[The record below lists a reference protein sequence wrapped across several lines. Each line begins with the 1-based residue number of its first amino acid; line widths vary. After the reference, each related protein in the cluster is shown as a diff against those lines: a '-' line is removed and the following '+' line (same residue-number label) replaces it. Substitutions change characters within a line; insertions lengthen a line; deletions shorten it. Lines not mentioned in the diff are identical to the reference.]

1 MSNIHTPLPQL
12 DEALLRKLTAEL
24 APAQQI
30 WLSGYLYGLSQ
41 SQGQPGP
48 SAAVQT
54 AGAPAGSVAV
64 PQERTSITVLFGSQ
78 TGNSKSVAKK
88 LAEQAKMLGH
98 NVLVKDMNDYT
109 PQQLKNE
116 RLLLLVVSTHG
127 EGEPPVAAE
136 TLHRFLYSA
145 RAPQLPELQYAVL
158 ALGDSGYAQFCQ
170 TGRDFDEKLAQLGAR
185 RLVERVECDVDF
197 QEDADRWISLVLEKL
212 KTENSAA
219 VPAAAIG
226 TAALDMA
233 AAAPAPV
240 PRYNRKNPFEAP
252 VLEKIQL
259 NGRGSTRETW
269 HLELSLEGSGL
280 TFEPG
285 DSLGIW
291 PQNPSELVQEVL
303 KATILPARERVD
315 WDGEKT
321 ILAEVLT
328 NRVELTLI
336 TRDVLEKLFARTR
349 YPKLAALL
357 KDAKAL
363 REYTWGRDLADLLR
377 DFPDIWSA
385 DSLLR
390 VLRRLQPRLYS
401 IASGPSFAE
410 GEAHLTVSALRY
422 ETNGRKKRG
431 TASTFLA
438 DGLTAGQTIRV
449 FVERNEYF
457 KLPQNPDTPILM
469 IGPGTGVAPFRAFLQ
484 EREVAGARGKS
495 WLFFGNPHFETDFL
509 YQTEW
514 QQALKKGVLTR
525 LDVAFSRDQADKVY
539 VQHKLR
545 QHGREVFDWL
555 ENGAYVYVCGDKNRM
570 AADVR
575 EAFRQIVL
583 EHGGR
588 TAEQAEEYLAA
599 LKQQR
604 RYLEDV
610 Y

>member
-54 AGAPAGSVAV
+54 AALAVAPTAA
-64 PQERTSITVLFGSQ
+64 PPEKTALTVLFGSQ

-88 LAEQAKMLGH
+88 LADRARALGH
-98 NVLVKDMNDYT
+98 DVSVKDMNDYT
-109 PQQLKNE
+109 QQQLKNE

-127 EGEPPVAAE
+127 EGEPPAAAE
-136 TLHRFLYSA
+136 TLHRFLHSA
-145 RAPQLPELQYAVL
+145 RAPRLADLQYAVL
-158 ALGDSGYAQFCQ
+158 ALGDRGYAQFCQ

-185 RLVERVECDVDF
+185 RLAERVECDVDF
-197 QEDADRWISLVLEKL
+197 QEDADRWIAAVLEKINV
-212 KTENSAA
+212 ENRT
-219 VPAAAIG
+219 PAAAAG
-226 TAALDMA
+226 TAAVDVA
-233 AAAPAPV
+233 GTAPAPV
-240 PRYNRKNPFEAP
+240 SPYHRKNPFAAP

-259 NGRGSTRETW
+259 NGRGSSRETW
-269 HLELSLEGSGL
+269 HFELSLEGSGL

-291 PQNPSELVQEVL
+291 PQNPRELVQEVL

-321 ILAEVLT
+321 TLVEVLT
-328 NRVELTLI
+328 HHVELTLI

-349 YPKLAALL
+349 YPKLSALL
-357 KDAKAL
+357 KDANAL

-410 GEAHLTVSALRY
+410 GEAHLTVSAVRY

-431 TASTFLA
+431 AASTWLA
-438 DGLTAGQTIRV
+438 DGLNAGQTARV

-457 KLPQNPDTPILM
+457 KLPQNPDAPILM
-469 IGPGTGVAPFRAFLQ
+469 IGPGTGVAPFRAFIQ
-484 EREVAGARGKS
+484 EREATGARGKS

-514 QQALKKGVLTR
+514 QQALKKGALTR
-525 LDVAFSRDQADKVY
+525 LDTAFSRDQPEKVY
-539 VQHKLR
+539 VQHRLLEK
-545 QHGREVFDWL
+545 GREVFDWL
-555 ENGAYVYVCGDKNRM
+555 ENGAQVYVCGDKSRM
-570 AADVR
+570 AGDVR
-575 EAFRQIVL
+575 EAFRQIVAG
-583 EHGGR
+583 HGGR
-588 TAEQAEEYLAA
+588 SAEQAEAYLAE
-599 LKQQR
+599 LKRQR

>member
-48 SAAVQT
+48 SAVAQT
-54 AGAPAGSVAV
+54 AVTATPPPEKIAV
-64 PQERTSITVLFGSQ
+64 TLLYGSQ
-78 TGNSKSVAKK
+78 TGNGKSVAKTF
-88 LAEQAKMLGH
+88 AEKARALG
-98 NVLVKDMNDYT
+98 VALTVRDMNDYT

-127 EGEPPVAAE
+127 EGEPPAAAE
-136 TLHRFLYSA
+136 TLHRFLHSA
-145 RAPQLPELQYAVL
+145 RAPQLPDLQYAVL
-158 ALGDSGYAQFCQ
+158 ALGDRSYAHFCQ
-170 TGRDFDEKLAQLGAR
+170 TGRDFDEKLAQLGAK
-185 RLVERVECDVDF
+185 RLTERVECDVDF
-197 QEDADRWISLVLEKL
+197 QEDAEGWI
-212 KTENSAA
+212 AA
-219 VPAAAIG
+219 VLDKIKIENGTPAVAVGAPAAEAPV
-226 TAALDMA
+226 
-233 AAAPAPV
+233 AAPAAVSP
-240 PRYNRKNPFEAP
+240 YNRKNPFGAP

-259 NGRGSTRETW
+259 NGRGSARETW
-269 HLELSLEGSGL
+269 HLELSLQGSGL
-280 TFEPG
+280 QYEPG
-285 DSLGIW
+285 DSLGVW
-291 PQNPSELVQEVL
+291 PQNPPELVQEVL
-303 KATILPARERVD
+303 KATILPPQERVD

-321 ILAEVLT
+321 TLAEVLT
-328 NRVELTLI
+328 HHVELTLI

-357 KDAKAL
+357 QDANAL
-363 REYTWGRDLADLLR
+363 RQYAWGRDLADLLR
-377 DFPDIWSA
+377 EFPDIWSA

-410 GEAHLTVSALRY
+410 GEAHLTVSAVRY
-422 ETNGRKKRG
+422 DTNGRKKRG
-431 TASTFLA
+431 AASTWLA
-438 DGLTAGQTIRV
+438 DGLKAGQTARV

-469 IGPGTGVAPFRAFLQ
+469 IGPGTGVAPFRAFVQ
-484 EREVAGARGKS
+484 EREASGARGKS

-514 QQALKKGVLTR
+514 QQALKKGALSR
-525 LDVAFSRDQADKVY
+525 LDVAFSRDQAEKVY
-539 VQHKLR
+539 VQHRLL
-545 QHGREVFDWL
+545 QQGREVYDWL
-555 ENGAYVYVCGDKNRM
+555 ENGAHVYVCGDKSRM
-570 AADVR
+570 AGDVQ
-575 EAFRQIVL
+575 EAFRQIVA

-588 TAEQAEEYLAA
+588 PAEQAAEYVAE
-599 LKQQR
+599 LKRQR

>member
-48 SAAVQT
+48 SVSVQT
-54 AGAPAGSVAV
+54 VPAAAPPEKTAITLLYGSH
-64 PQERTSITVLFGSQ
+64 
-78 TGNSKSVAKK
+78 TGNGKSLAKK
-88 LAEQAKMLGH
+88 FAEQARALGH
-98 NVLVKDMNDYT
+98 GVAVKDMNDYT

-116 RLLLLVVSTHG
+116 RLLLVVVSTHG
-127 EGEPPVAAE
+127 EGDPPAAAE
-136 TLHRFLYSA
+136 TLHRFLHSA
-145 RAPQLPELQYAVL
+145 RAPQLPDLQYAVL
-158 ALGDSGYAQFCQ
+158 ALGDRSYAHFCQ
-170 TGRDFDEKLAQLGAR
+170 TGRDFDEKLATLGAR
-185 RLVERVECDVDF
+185 RLAERVECDVDF
-197 QEDADRWISLVLEKL
+197 QEDADRWITAVLEKI
-212 KTENSAA
+212 KTENKQPATAA
-219 VPAAAIG
+219 G
-226 TAALDMA
+226 TAVVEAA

-240 PRYNRKNPFEAP
+240 SPYNRKNPFAAP

-291 PQNPSELVQEVL
+291 PQNPRELVQEVL

-321 ILAEVLT
+321 TLAEVLT

-357 KDAKAL
+357 KDANAL
-363 REYTWGRDLADLLR
+363 RDYIWGRDLADLLR

-401 IASGPSFAE
+401 IASGPSFAD
-410 GEAHLTVSALRY
+410 GETHLTVSAVRY

-431 TASTFLA
+431 AASTWLA
-438 DGLTAGQTIRV
+438 DGLNAGQTARV

-457 KLPQNPDTPILM
+457 KLPQNPGTPILM
-469 IGPGTGVAPFRAFLQ
+469 IGPGTGVAPFRAFVQ
-484 EREVAGARGKS
+484 EREASGARGKS

-514 QQALKKGVLTR
+514 QQALKKGTLTR
-525 LDVAFSRDQADKVY
+525 FDVAFSRDQAEKVY
-539 VQHKLR
+539 VQHRLL
-545 QHGREVFDWL
+545 QQGREVFDWL
-555 ENGAYVYVCGDKNRM
+555 ENGAHVYVCGDKSRM
-570 AADVR
+570 AGDVQ
-575 EAFRQIVL
+575 EAFRQIVA

-588 TAEQAEEYLAA
+588 SAEQAAEYVAE
-599 LKQQR
+599 LKRQR

>member
-1 MSNIHTPLPQL
+1 MSNIHTPLPQF
-12 DEALLRKLTAEL
+12 DEALLRKLSAEL

-41 SQGQPGP
+41 NQAQPGP
-48 SAAVQT
+48 SGAVQT
-54 AGAPAGSVAV
+54 AGAPAGSVAT
-64 PQERTSITVLFGSQ
+64 PPGKTTITVLYGSQ

-88 LAEQAKMLGH
+88 LAEQARALGH
-98 NVLVKDMNDYT
+98 DVSVKDMNDYT

-116 RLLLLVVSTHG
+116 RLMLFVVSTHG
-127 EGEPPVAAE
+127 EGEPPAAAE
-136 TLHRFLYSA
+136 TLHRFLHSA
-145 RAPQLPELQYAVL
+145 RAPRLAELQYAVL
-158 ALGDSGYAQFCQ
+158 ALGDRGYAQFCQ

-185 RLVERVECDVDF
+185 RLTERVECDVDF
-197 QEDADRWISLVLEKL
+197 QEDADRWIAAVLEKI
-212 KTENSAA
+212 KVENS
-219 VPAAAIG
+219 VPAAVVG
-226 TAALDMA
+226 TAAADA
-233 AAAPAPV
+233 AVAAPASVSP
-240 PRYNRKNPFEAP
+240 YNRKNPFVAP

-280 TFEPG
+280 TFQPG

-291 PQNPSELVQEVL
+291 PQNPRELVQEVL

-321 ILAEVLT
+321 TLVEVLA

-357 KDAKAL
+357 NDANAL
-363 REYTWGRDLADLLR
+363 RQYAWGRDLADLLR

-410 GEAHLTVSALRY
+410 GEAHLTVSAVRY

-438 DGLTAGQTIRV
+438 DGLTAGQTARV

-469 IGPGTGVAPFRAFLQ
+469 IGPGTGIAPFRAFLQ
-484 EREVAGARGKS
+484 EREAADARGKS

-514 QQALKKGVLTR
+514 QQALKKGALTR
-525 LDVAFSRDQADKVY
+525 LDTAFSRDQPEKVY
-539 VQHKLR
+539 VQHRLLEK
-545 QHGREVFDWL
+545 GREVFDWL
-555 ENGAYVYVCGDKNRM
+555 ENGAQVYVCGDKSRM
-570 AADVR
+570 AGDVR
-575 EAFRQIVL
+575 EAFRQIVVG
-583 EHGGR
+583 HGGR
-588 TAEQAEEYLAA
+588 SAEQAAEYVAE
-599 LKQQR
+599 LKRQR

>member
-48 SAAVQT
+48 SAVAQT
-54 AGAPAGSVAV
+54 AVAAAPPPEKTAV
-64 PQERTSITVLFGSQ
+64 TLLYGSQ
-78 TGNSKSVAKK
+78 TGNGKSVAKTFAEK
-88 LAEQAKMLGH
+88 ARALGLALT
-98 NVLVKDMNDYT
+98 VKDMNDYT

-127 EGEPPVAAE
+127 EGEPPAAAE
-136 TLHRFLYSA
+136 TLHRFLHSP
-145 RAPQLPELQYAVL
+145 RAPQLPDLQYAVL
-158 ALGDSGYAQFCQ
+158 ALGDRSYAHFCQ
-170 TGRDFDEKLAQLGAR
+170 TGRDFDEKLAQLGAK
-185 RLVERVECDVDF
+185 RLTERVECDVDF
-197 QEDADRWISLVLEKL
+197 QEDAEGWI
-212 KTENSAA
+212 AA
-219 VPAAAIG
+219 VLDKIKIENGTPAVAVGAPAAEAPV
-226 TAALDMA
+226 
-233 AAAPAPV
+233 AAPAAV
-240 PRYNRKNPFEAP
+240 SAYNRKNPFGAP

-269 HLELSLEGSGL
+269 HLELSLQGSGL
-280 TFEPG
+280 QYEPG
-285 DSLGIW
+285 DSLGVW
-291 PQNPSELVQEVL
+291 PQNPPELVQEVL
-303 KATILPARERVD
+303 KATILPPQERVD

-321 ILAEVLT
+321 TLAEVLT
-328 NRVELTLI
+328 HHVELTLI

-357 KDAKAL
+357 QDANAL
-363 REYTWGRDLADLLR
+363 RQYAWGRDLADLLR
-377 DFPDIWSA
+377 EFPDIWAA

-410 GEAHLTVSALRY
+410 GEAHLTVSAVRY
-422 ETNGRKKRG
+422 ESNGRKKRG
-431 TASTFLA
+431 AASTWLA
-438 DGLTAGQTIRV
+438 DGLKAGQTARV

-469 IGPGTGVAPFRAFLQ
+469 IGPGTGVAPFRAFVQ
-484 EREVAGARGKS
+484 EREANGARGKS

-514 QQALKKGVLTR
+514 QQALKKGTLSR
-525 LDVAFSRDQADKVY
+525 LDVAFSRDQAEKVY
-539 VQHKLR
+539 VQHRLL
-545 QHGREVFDWL
+545 QQGREVYDWL
-555 ENGAYVYVCGDKNRM
+555 ENGAHVYVCGDKSRM
-570 AADVR
+570 AGDVQ
-575 EAFRQIVL
+575 EAFRQIVA

-588 TAEQAEEYLAA
+588 SAEQAAEYVAE
-599 LKQQR
+599 LKRQR

>member
-48 SAAVQT
+48 SAVAQT
-54 AGAPAGSVAV
+54 AVAAAPPPEKTAV
-64 PQERTSITVLFGSQ
+64 TLLYGSQ
-78 TGNSKSVAKK
+78 TGNGKSVAKTFAEK
-88 LAEQAKMLGH
+88 ARALGLALT
-98 NVLVKDMNDYT
+98 VKDMNDYT

-127 EGEPPVAAE
+127 EGEPPAAAE
-136 TLHRFLYSA
+136 TLHRFLHSP
-145 RAPQLPELQYAVL
+145 RAPQLPDLQYAVL
-158 ALGDSGYAQFCQ
+158 ALGDRSYAYFCQ
-170 TGRDFDEKLAQLGAR
+170 TGRDFDEKLAQLGAK
-185 RLVERVECDVDF
+185 RLTERVECDVDY
-197 QEDADRWISLVLEKL
+197 QEDAEGWI
-212 KTENSAA
+212 AA
-219 VPAAAIG
+219 VLDKIKIENGTPAVAVGAPAAGAPV
-226 TAALDMA
+226 
-233 AAAPAPV
+233 AAPAAVSP
-240 PRYNRKNPFEAP
+240 YNRKNPFGAP

-269 HLELSLEGSGL
+269 HLELSLQGSGL
-280 TFEPG
+280 QYEPG
-285 DSLGIW
+285 DSLGVW
-291 PQNPSELVQEVL
+291 PQNPPELVQEVL
-303 KATILPARERVD
+303 KATILPPQERVD

-321 ILAEVLT
+321 TLAEVLT
-328 NRVELTLI
+328 HHVELTLI

-357 KDAKAL
+357 QDANAL
-363 REYTWGRDLADLLR
+363 RQYAWGRDLADLLR
-377 DFPDIWSA
+377 EFPDIWAA

-410 GEAHLTVSALRY
+410 GEAHLTVSAVRY
-422 ETNGRKKRG
+422 DTNGRKKRG
-431 TASTFLA
+431 AASTWLA
-438 DGLTAGQTIRV
+438 DGLKAGQTARV

-457 KLPQNPDTPILM
+457 KLPQNPDMPILM
-469 IGPGTGVAPFRAFLQ
+469 IGPGTGVAPFRAFVQ
-484 EREVAGARGKS
+484 EREASGARGKS

-514 QQALKKGVLTR
+514 QQALKKGALSR
-525 LDVAFSRDQADKVY
+525 LDVAFSRDQAEKVY
-539 VQHKLR
+539 VQHRLL
-545 QHGREVFDWL
+545 QQGREVYDWL
-555 ENGAYVYVCGDKNRM
+555 ENGAYIYVCGDKSRM
-570 AADVR
+570 AGDVQ
-575 EAFRQIVL
+575 EAFRQIVA

-588 TAEQAEEYLAA
+588 SAEQAAEYVAE
-599 LKQQR
+599 LKRQR

>member
-1 MSNIHTPLPQL
+1 MSNIHTPLPQF
-12 DEALLRKLTAEL
+12 DEALLRQLSAEL

-30 WLSGYLYGLSQ
+30 WLSGYLYGISQ
-41 SQGQPGP
+41 QQAKPGP
-48 SAAVQT
+48 APATQATSLAAVT
-54 AGAPAGSVAV
+54 AGKPAISILYGSH
-64 PQERTSITVLFGSQ
+64 
-78 TGNSKSVAKK
+78 TGNGKSLAKK
-88 LAEQAKMLGH
+88 AADKARVLGYD
-98 NVLVKDMNDYT
+98 VAVKDMNDYT

-116 RLLLLVVSTHG
+116 RQLLVIVSTHG
-127 EGEPPVAAE
+127 EGDPPVAAE
-136 TLHRFLYSA
+136 TLHQFLHSA
-145 RAPQLPELQYAVL
+145 RAPQLPELRYSVL
-158 ALGDSGYAQFCQ
+158 ALGDRSYAQFCQ

-185 RLVERVECDVDF
+185 RIADRVECDVDF
-197 QEDADRWISLVLEKL
+197 QESAEGWIAAVLEKL
-212 KTENSAA
+212 ESESG
-219 VPAAAIG
+219 VPAAAASSNG
-226 TAALDMA
+226 APAVATVVAALA
-233 AAAPAPV
+233 TSP
-240 PRYNRKNPFEAP
+240 YHRKNPFPAP

-259 NGRGSTRETW
+259 NGRGSARETW

-280 TFEPG
+280 VFEPG

-291 PQNPSELVQEVL
+291 PQNPRELVQEVL

-321 ILAEVLT
+321 TLADVLT
-328 NRVELTLI
+328 HHVELTLI

-349 YPKLAALL
+349 YPRLAALL
-357 KDAKAL
+357 KDANAL
-363 REYTWGRDLADLLR
+363 REYTWGRDLADMLR
-377 DFPDIWSA
+377 EFPDIWSA

-401 IASGPSFAE
+401 IASGPSFTE
-410 GEAHLTVSALRY
+410 GEAHLTVSAVRY
-422 ETNGRKKRG
+422 QTNGRKKRG
-431 TASTFLA
+431 AASTFLA
-438 DGLTAGQTIRV
+438 DHLPAGQTARV

-457 KLPQNPDTPILM
+457 KLPENPDTPILM

-484 EREVAGARGKS
+484 EREALGAKGKS

-514 QQALKKGVLTR
+514 LQALKKGTLTR
-525 LDVAFSRDQADKVY
+525 LDVAFSRDQEEKVY

-545 QHGREVFDWL
+545 QHGREVFAWL
-555 ENGAYVYVCGDKNRM
+555 ENGARVYVCGDKNRM
-570 AADVR
+570 AADVQ
-575 EAFRQIVL
+575 EAFRQIVA

-588 TAEQAEEYLAA
+588 TAEQAEEYVKG

>member
-1 MSNIHTPLPQL
+1 MSNIHTPLPQF
-12 DEALLRKLTAEL
+12 DEALLRQLSAEL
-24 APAQQI
+24 APTQQI

-41 SQGQPGP
+41 QQAQPVP
-48 SAAVQT
+48 AAAVQ
-54 AGAPAGSVAV
+54 AV
-64 PQERTSITVLFGSQ
+64 PVVAAPPAKPGLTILYGSH
-78 TGNSKSVAKK
+78 TGNGKSVAKK
-88 LAEQAKMLGH
+88 AAEQARAHGFEAML
-98 NVLVKDMNDYT
+98 KDMNDYT

-116 RLLLLVVSTHG
+116 RLLLLIVSTHG
-127 EGEPPVAAE
+127 EGEPPAAAE

-145 RAPQLPELQYAVL
+145 RAQQLPELRYAVL
-158 ALGDSGYAQFCQ
+158 ALGDRSYAQFCQ
-170 TGRDFDEKLAQLGAR
+170 TGREFDEKLSQLGAR
-185 RLVERVECDVDF
+185 RLLDRVECDVDF
-197 QEDADRWISLVLEKL
+197 HEDADRWIAAVLGKI
-212 KTENSAA
+212 TAENG
-219 VPAAAIG
+219 VPAAASAAVAP
-226 TAALDMA
+226 TASVAD
-233 AAAPAPV
+233 APASASQ
-240 PRYNRKNPFEAP
+240 YNRKNPFLAP
-252 VLEKIQL
+252 VLEKTSL
-259 NGRGSTRETW
+259 NGRGSARDTW

-285 DSLGIW
+285 DSLGVW
-291 PQNPSELVQEVL
+291 PQNPRELVLEVL

-315 WDGEKT
+315 WDGQKT
-321 ILAEVLT
+321 TLAEVLT
-328 NRVELTLI
+328 HHVELSLI

-377 DFPDIWSA
+377 EFPDIWSA
-385 DSLLR
+385 DTLLR

-410 GEAHLTVSALRY
+410 GEAHLTVSAVRY

-431 TASTFLA
+431 AASTHLA
-438 DGLTAGQTIRV
+438 DGLKAGQPARV
-449 FVERNEYF
+449 FIERNEYF
-457 KLPQNPDTPILM
+457 KLPQKPDTPILM
-469 IGPGTGVAPFRAFLQ
+469 IGPGTGVAPFRAFVQ
-484 EREVAGARGKS
+484 EREATGAKGKS

-514 QQALKKGVLTR
+514 LQALKKGTLSR
-525 LDVAFSRDQADKVY
+525 LDVAFSRDQGEKIY

-545 QHGREVFDWL
+545 QNGREVFDWL
-555 ENGAYVYVCGDKNRM
+555 ENGAHVYVCGDKNRM
-570 AADVR
+570 AADVQ
-575 EAFRQIVL
+575 EAFRQIIA

>member
-1 MSNIHTPLPQL
+1 MSNIHTPLPQF
-12 DEALLRKLTAEL
+12 DEALLRKLSAEL

-41 SQGQPGP
+41 NQAQPGP
-48 SAAVQT
+48 SGAVQT
-54 AGAPAGSVAV
+54 AGAPAGSVAT
-64 PQERTSITVLFGSQ
+64 PPGKTTITVLYGSQ

-88 LAEQAKMLGH
+88 LAEQARALGH
-98 NVLVKDMNDYT
+98 DVSVKDMNDYT

-116 RLLLLVVSTHG
+116 RLMLFVVSTHG
-127 EGEPPVAAE
+127 EGEPPAAAE
-136 TLHRFLYSA
+136 TLHRFLHSA
-145 RAPQLPELQYAVL
+145 RAPRLAELQYAVL
-158 ALGDSGYAQFCQ
+158 ALGDRGYAQFCQ

-185 RLVERVECDVDF
+185 RLTERVECDVDF
-197 QEDADRWISLVLEKL
+197 QEDADRWIAAVLEKI
-212 KTENSAA
+212 KVENS
-219 VPAAAIG
+219 VPAAVVG
-226 TAALDMA
+226 TAAADA
-233 AAAPAPV
+233 AVAAPASVSP
-240 PRYNRKNPFEAP
+240 YNRKNPFVAP

-280 TFEPG
+280 TFQPG

-291 PQNPSELVQEVL
+291 PQNPRELVQEVL

-321 ILAEVLT
+321 TLVEVLA

-357 KDAKAL
+357 NDANAL
-363 REYTWGRDLADLLR
+363 RQYAWGRDLADLLR

-410 GEAHLTVSALRY
+410 GEAHLTVSAVRY

-438 DGLTAGQTIRV
+438 DGLTAGQTARV

-469 IGPGTGVAPFRAFLQ
+469 IGPGTGIAPFRAFLQ
-484 EREVAGARGKS
+484 EREAADARGKS

-514 QQALKKGVLTR
+514 LQALKKGVLTR

-545 QHGREVFDWL
+545 QHGREVFNWL
-555 ENGAYVYVCGDKNRM
+555 ENGAQVYVCGDKNRM
-570 AADVR
+570 ASDVQ
-575 EAFRQIVL
+575 EAFRQIIA

-588 TAEQAEEYLAA
+588 TAEQAEEYVAELRR
-599 LKQQR
+599 QR

>member
-48 SAAVQT
+48 SASVQT
-54 AGAPAGSVAV
+54 AAAPAVSVVA
-64 PQERTSITVLFGSQ
+64 PPERTAITVLYGSQ

-88 LAEQAKMLGH
+88 LSGQAQALGH
-98 NVLVKDMNDYT
+98 GVSVKDMNDYT

-116 RLLLLVVSTHG
+116 RLLLLVVSTQG
-127 EGEPPVAAE
+127 EGEPPAAAE
-136 TLHRFLYSA
+136 TLYRFLHSP

-158 ALGDSGYAQFCQ
+158 ALGDRSYAQFCQ

-185 RLVERVECDVDF
+185 RLADRVECDVDF
-197 QEDADRWISLVLEKL
+197 QEDADRWIAAVLDKI
-212 KTENSAA
+212 KTENS
-219 VPAAAIG
+219 VPAAAVG
-226 TAALDMA
+226 TAAADVA

-240 PRYNRKNPFEAP
+240 SPFNRKNPFEAP

-269 HLELSLEGSGL
+269 HLELALEGSGL

-291 PQNPSELVQEVL
+291 PQNPRELVQEVL

-321 ILAEVLT
+321 TLAEVLT

-357 KDAKAL
+357 NDANAL
-363 REYTWGRDLADLLR
+363 RQYAWGRDLADLLR
-377 DFPDIWSA
+377 EFPDIWSA

-410 GEAHLTVSALRY
+410 GEAHLTVSAVRY

-431 TASTFLA
+431 AASTWLA
-438 DGLTAGQTIRV
+438 DGLNAGQTARV

-457 KLPQNPDTPILM
+457 KLPQHPDTPILM
-469 IGPGTGVAPFRAFLQ
+469 IGPGTGVAPFRAFVQ
-484 EREVAGARGKS
+484 EREATGARGKS

-514 QQALKKGVLTR
+514 QQALKKGALTR
-525 LDVAFSRDQADKVY
+525 LDVAFSRDQAEKVY
-539 VQHKLR
+539 VQHRLLEK
-545 QHGREVFDWL
+545 GREVFDWL
-555 ENGAYVYVCGDKNRM
+555 ENGAHVYVCGDKNRM

-575 EAFRQIVL
+575 EAFRQIIA
-583 EHGGR
+583 EHGSR
-588 TAEQAEEYLAA
+588 PAEQAEEYLAA

>member
-41 SQGQPGP
+41 SQGQPGSP
-48 SAAVQT
+48 AVAQT
-54 AGAPAGSVAV
+54 AVAAAPPPEKTAV
-64 PQERTSITVLFGSQ
+64 TLLYGSQ
-78 TGNSKSVAKK
+78 TGNGKSVAKTFAEK
-88 LAEQAKMLGH
+88 ARALGLALT
-98 NVLVKDMNDYT
+98 VKDMNDYT

-127 EGEPPVAAE
+127 EGEPPAAAE
-136 TLHRFLYSA
+136 TLHRFLHSP
-145 RAPQLPELQYAVL
+145 RAPQLPDLQYAVL
-158 ALGDSGYAQFCQ
+158 ALGDRSYAHFCQ
-170 TGRDFDEKLAQLGAR
+170 TGRDFDEKLAQLGAK
-185 RLVERVECDVDF
+185 RLTERVECDVDF
-197 QEDADRWISLVLEKL
+197 QEDAEGWIAAVLDKI
-212 KTENSAA
+212 KIENSTPA
-219 VPAAAIG
+219 VAVGAPAAGAPV
-226 TAALDMA
+226 
-233 AAAPAPV
+233 AAPAAVSP
-240 PRYNRKNPFEAP
+240 YNRKSPFGAP

-269 HLELSLEGSGL
+269 HLELSLQGSGL
-280 TFEPG
+280 QYEPG
-285 DSLGIW
+285 DSLGVW
-291 PQNPSELVQEVL
+291 PQNPPELVQEVL
-303 KATILPARERVD
+303 KATILPPQERVD

-321 ILAEVLT
+321 TLAEVLT
-328 NRVELTLI
+328 HHVELTLI

-357 KDAKAL
+357 QDANAL
-363 REYTWGRDLADLLR
+363 RQYAWGRDLADLLR
-377 DFPDIWSA
+377 EFPDIWAA

-410 GEAHLTVSALRY
+410 GEAHLTVSAVRY
-422 ETNGRKKRG
+422 DTNGRKKRG
-431 TASTFLA
+431 AASTWLA
-438 DGLTAGQTIRV
+438 DGLKAGQTARV

-457 KLPQNPDTPILM
+457 KLPQNPDMPILM
-469 IGPGTGVAPFRAFLQ
+469 IGPGTGVAPFRAFVQ
-484 EREVAGARGKS
+484 EREASGARGKS

-514 QQALKKGVLTR
+514 QQALKKGALSR
-525 LDVAFSRDQADKVY
+525 LDVAFSRDQAEKVY
-539 VQHKLR
+539 VQHRLL
-545 QHGREVFDWL
+545 QQGREVYDWL
-555 ENGAYVYVCGDKNRM
+555 ENGAYIYVCGDKSRM
-570 AADVR
+570 AGDVQ
-575 EAFRQIVL
+575 EAFRQIVA

-588 TAEQAEEYLAA
+588 SAEQAAEYVAE
-599 LKQQR
+599 LKRQR

>member
-48 SAAVQT
+48 SAVAQT
-54 AGAPAGSVAV
+54 AVTATPPPEKIAV
-64 PQERTSITVLFGSQ
+64 TLLYGSQ
-78 TGNSKSVAKK
+78 TGNGKSVAKTF
-88 LAEQAKMLGH
+88 AEKARALG
-98 NVLVKDMNDYT
+98 VALTVRDMNDYT

-127 EGEPPVAAE
+127 EGEPPAAAE
-136 TLHRFLYSA
+136 TLHRFLHSA
-145 RAPQLPELQYAVL
+145 RAPQLPDLQYAVL
-158 ALGDSGYAQFCQ
+158 ALGDRSYAHFCQ
-170 TGRDFDEKLAQLGAR
+170 TGRDFDEKLAQLGAK
-185 RLVERVECDVDF
+185 RLTERVECDVDF
-197 QEDADRWISLVLEKL
+197 QEDAEGWI
-212 KTENSAA
+212 AA
-219 VPAAAIG
+219 VLDKIKIENGTPAVAVGAPAAEAPV
-226 TAALDMA
+226 
-233 AAAPAPV
+233 AAPAAVSP
-240 PRYNRKNPFEAP
+240 YNRKNPFGAP

-259 NGRGSTRETW
+259 NGRGSARETW
-269 HLELSLEGSGL
+269 HLELSLQGSGL
-280 TFEPG
+280 QYEPG
-285 DSLGIW
+285 DSLGVW
-291 PQNPSELVQEVL
+291 PQNPPELVQEVL
-303 KATILPARERVD
+303 KATILPPQERVD

-321 ILAEVLT
+321 TLAEVLT
-328 NRVELTLI
+328 HHVELTLI

-357 KDAKAL
+357 QDANAL
-363 REYTWGRDLADLLR
+363 RQYAWGRDLADLLR
-377 DFPDIWSA
+377 EFPDIWSA

-410 GEAHLTVSALRY
+410 GEAHLTVSAVRY
-422 ETNGRKKRG
+422 DTNGRKKRG
-431 TASTFLA
+431 AASTWLA
-438 DGLTAGQTIRV
+438 DGLKAGQTARV

-469 IGPGTGVAPFRAFLQ
+469 IGPGTGVAPFRAFVQ
-484 EREVAGARGKS
+484 EREASGARGKS

-514 QQALKKGVLTR
+514 QQALKKGTLSR
-525 LDVAFSRDQADKVY
+525 LDVAFSRDQAEKVY
-539 VQHKLR
+539 VQHRLL
-545 QHGREVFDWL
+545 QQGREVYDWL
-555 ENGAYVYVCGDKNRM
+555 ENGAHVYVCGDKSRM
-570 AADVR
+570 AGDVQ
-575 EAFRQIVL
+575 EAFRQIVA
-583 EHGGR
+583 EHGR
-588 TAEQAEEYLAA
+588 RPAEQAAEYVAE
-599 LKQQR
+599 LKRQR